1 VKFDPNKI
9 LKFGAVSGIALPVL
23 FGIVLTVAI
32 SLNPWFSFYKNALSD
47 LGSLKVPTRCVFNCG
62 LILMGL
68 FGILFSLATV
78 GYFKSPALHIFTVAM
93 AFLIAVGIFPE
104 EYGRAHSIPAALFYI
119 LSLTGIFYAGI
130 LLKKRGELWFSTFSI
145 AGSVVAFVLMV
156 LTVGK
161 TGLAIP
167 EMIGAVFILS
177 WIVTLSYKMLKGVK
191 EIRTKARS

>member
-1 VKFDPNKI
+1 MKFDPNKI

-32 SLNPWFSFYKNALSD
+32 SLNPWFSFYRNALSD
-47 LGSLKVPTRCVFNCG
+47 LGSLKVPTRYVFNCG

-68 FGILFSLATV
+68 FGIPFSLATV
-78 GYFKSPALHIFTVAM
+78 RYFESTAMHIFTVAM

-104 EYGRAHSIPAALFYI
+104 EYGKVHSIPAVLLYVF
-119 LSLTGIFYAGI
+119 SLAGIFYAGI
-130 LLKKRGELWFSTFSI
+130 LLKKRGELWFSTVSI
-145 AGSVVAFVLMV
+145 AGSVITFVLMV

-177 WIVTLSYKMLKGVK
+177 WIVIISYKMLK
-191 EIRTKARS
+191 EIKGKRTKALS

>member
-1 VKFDPNKI
+1 MAMKSNKM
-9 LKFGAVSGIALPVL
+9 LKIGAVSGIALPVVFVTML
-23 FGIVLTVAI
+23 MIAI
-32 SLNPWFSFYKNALSD
+32 SLNPWFSFYRNALSD
-47 LGSLKVPTRCVFNCG
+47 LGSLKVPTRYVFNCG

-78 GYFKSPALHIFTVAM
+78 RYFESTAMHILTVAM
-93 AFLIAVGIFPE
+93 TFLIAVGIFPE
-104 EYGRAHSIPAALFYI
+104 EYGRVHSIPAALFYVF
-119 LSLTGIFYAGI
+119 SLAGIFYTGI

-145 AGSVVAFVLMV
+145 MGSVVTFVLMV

-177 WIVTLSYKMLKGVK
+177 WIVTLSYKMLKEAKGK
-191 EIRTKARS
+191 RTKARS